1 MLREFQE
8 EIARL
13 REQLQNAGP
22 VRGCVLCQPHPPT
35 ERLTPLTTCAFR
47 EPPWVLSSRR
57 WWRWRRWW
65 R

>member
-35 ERLTPLTTCAFR
+35 ERLTP
-47 EPPWVLSSRR
+47 
-57 WWRWRRWW
+57 
-65 R
+65 